1 MHLRVSNIS
10 GEVLADRIINE
21 TDIDNVVD
29 KIEDVVEEVVVLDSS
44 PASYTVLLLLFLF
57 IMAVI
62 ICRWYFRYTRNS
74 SKSVKKVKFKI
85 QLSELTLHDF

>member
-1 MHLRVSNIS
+1 MHLRVTNIS
-10 GEVLADRIINE
+10 GEVLADRIIND

-29 KIEDVVEEVVVLDSS
+29 KMEELVEEVVVLDSS
-44 PASYTVLLLLFLF
+44 PASYTLILLMFLF

-85 QLSELTLHDF
+85 QLFVLT